1 MTRRLLLS
9 YLTITAFVLVVLV
22 TPLGI
27 TFAAR
32 ERDRLEVAIERDAT
46 AIAALAEEA
55 LENGQPLDPV
65 RSAVERYAA
74 GGGRI
79 VIVDTRGFSLEDTDA
94 PGEPSR
100 DFSTR
105 PEIQAALAG
114 ERSSG
119 VRASTTLGHDLL
131 YVAIPVSS
139 GGVIHGAIRI
149 SYPTSTVDARVRSNW
164 LRLGGLTVAV
174 LASVAGA
181 GLVLARGV
189 TGPVRRLETASRELA
204 GGDFDVRVS
213 EDDGPPELRAL
224 ARSFNAMADRVDQLV
239 GAHRRFV
246 ADASHQLRTPLT
258 ALQLQLETLEGA
270 PPAQRRAKVAAA
282 LAETERL
289 GRLVETLLVLARAD
303 AGPVAEVT
311 VDLGGAVRDRV
322 AVWLPVAGERGVA
335 LKVEVP
341 PEAPVRT
348 MSGAIEQVLDN
359 LLSNAIAVSP
369 AGSAV
374 RLTVLAGDGAVE
386 LHVTDTGQ
394 GMTAEQRERAFE
406 RFWRGP
412 ESTGR
417 GFGLGLAIVHQL
429 VTASGGEVRLQP
441 GAGGRGLDAVVVLP
455 RPAARNA
462 A

>member
-22 TPLGI
+22 APLGI

-32 ERDRLEVAIERDAT
+32 ERDRLEVAIERDAS
-46 AIAALAEEA
+46 AVASLAEEA
-55 LENGQPLDPV
+55 LEHGQPLDPV
-65 RSAVERYAA
+65 RPVLEQYAA

-79 VIVDTRGFSLEDTDA
+79 VIVDPRGISMEDSDA
-94 PGEPSR
+94 PGQPAR

-114 ERSSG
+114 ERSGG

-131 YVAIPVSS
+131 YVALPVAS
-139 GGVIHGAIRI
+139 GGVIHGAVRI

-174 LASVAGA
+174 LASVAAA

-189 TGPVRRLETASRELA
+189 TGPVSRLENASHELA
-204 GGDFDVRVS
+204 AGDFDVRVS

-224 ARSFNAMADRVDQLV
+224 ARSFNVMANRVDQLI

-258 ALQLQLETLEGA
+258 ALQLQLETLDGA
-270 PPAQRRAKVAAA
+270 PPAQRRMKVAAA

-289 GRLVETLLVLARAD
+289 GQLVESLLVLARAD
-303 AGPVAEVT
+303 AGPAAEVT
-311 VDLGGAVRDRV
+311 VDLGGAVRERA
-322 AVWLPVAGERGVA
+322 AVWGPVARQRDVE

-341 PEAPVRT
+341 PGAPVRT

-374 RLTVLAGDGAVE
+374 RLTVIADGAAVE
-386 LHVTDTGQ
+386 LHVADQGP
-394 GMTAEQRERAFE
+394 GMTAAQRDRAFE
-406 RFWRGP
+406 RFWRAP
-412 ESTGR
+412 DASGR
-417 GFGLGLAIVHQL
+417 GFGLGLAIVHRL

-455 RPAARNA
+455 RPAHHRA

>member
-22 TPLGI
+22 APLGI

-32 ERDRLEVAIERDAT
+32 ERDRLEVAIERDAI
-46 AIAALAEEA
+46 AIASLTEEA
-55 LENGQPLDPV
+55 LENGRPLDQVRPV
-65 RSAVERYAA
+65 LERYAA
-74 GGGRI
+74 RGGRV
-79 VIVDTRGFSLEDTDA
+79 VIVDTRGFSVEDSDA
-94 PGEPSR
+94 PGQPSR

-114 ERSSG
+114 ERSGG

-131 YVAIPVSS
+131 YVAIPVAS
-139 GGVIHGAIRI
+139 GGVVHGAVRI

-164 LRLGGLTVAV
+164 LRLGGLAVAV

-189 TGPVRRLETASRELA
+189 TGPVRRLETASHELA

-224 ARSFNAMADRVDQLV
+224 ARSFNAMADRVDHLI

-270 PPAQRRAKVAAA
+270 PPAQRRKKVEAA

-289 GRLVETLLVLARAD
+289 GQLVESLLVLARAD

-311 VDLGGAVRDRV
+311 VDLGDAVRDRA
-322 AVWLPVAGERGVA
+322 AVWEPVAREHDVA
-335 LKVEVP
+335 LRVEVP
-341 PEAPVRT
+341 PDAPVRM

-359 LLSNAIAVSP
+359 LISNAIAVSP
-369 AGSAV
+369 AWSAI
-374 RLTVLAGDGAVE
+374 RLTVITDAAEVE
-386 LHVTDTGQ
+386 LHVTDEGP
-394 GMTAEQRERAFE
+394 GMTAEQREQAFE
-406 RFWRGP
+406 RFWRAP
-412 ESTGR
+412 ASAGR

-429 VTASGGEVRLQP
+429 VTASGGDVRLQP
-441 GAGGRGLDAVVVLP
+441 GAGRRGLDAVVVLP
-455 RPAARNA
+455 RPAANDTA
-462 A
+462 

>member
-22 TPLGI
+22 APLGI

-32 ERDRLEVAIERDAT
+32 ERDRLEVAIERDAS
-46 AIAALAEEA
+46 AVASLAEEA
-55 LENGQPLDPV
+55 LEHGQPLDPV
-65 RSAVERYAA
+65 LPVLEQYAA

-79 VIVDTRGFSLEDTDA
+79 VIVDTRGFSVEDSDA
-94 PGEPSR
+94 PGQPAR

-114 ERSSG
+114 ERSGG
-119 VRASTTLGHDLL
+119 VRSSTTLGHGLL
-131 YVAIPVSS
+131 YVALPVAS
-139 GGVIHGAIRI
+139 GGVIHGAVRI

-174 LASVAGA
+174 LASVAAA

-189 TGPVRRLETASRELA
+189 TGPVSRLESASHDLA
-204 GGDFDVRVS
+204 AGDFDVRVS

-224 ARSFNAMADRVDQLV
+224 ARSFNVMADRVDQLI

-258 ALQLQLETLEGA
+258 ALQLQLETLDGA
-270 PPAQRRAKVAAA
+270 PAAQRRTKVAAA

-289 GRLVETLLVLARAD
+289 ADLVESLLVLARAD
-303 AGPVAEVT
+303 AGPAAEVS
-311 VDLGGAVRDRV
+311 VDLGGALRDRA
-322 AVWLPVAGERGVA
+322 AVWGPVARERNVE

-341 PEAPVRT
+341 PTAPVRT

-369 AGSAV
+369 EGSTV
-374 RLTVLAGDGAVE
+374 RLTVIADGASVE
-386 LHVTDTGQ
+386 LHVADQGP
-394 GMTAEQRERAFE
+394 GMTAEQRDRAFE
-406 RFWRGP
+406 RFWRAP
-412 ESTGR
+412 DASGR

-441 GAGGRGLDAVVVLP
+441 GASGRGLDAVVILP
-455 RPAARNA
+455 RPVHRQAA
-462 A
+462 

>member
-22 TPLGI
+22 APLGI
-27 TFAAR
+27 TFATR
-32 ERDRLEVAIERDAT
+32 ERDRLEVAIERDA
-46 AIAALAEEA
+46 IAVASMAEEG
-55 LENGQPLDPV
+55 LENAQALDHLRPV
-65 RSAVERYAA
+65 LDRYAA

-79 VIVDTRGFSLEDTDA
+79 VVVDGRGFSVADSDA
-94 PGEPSR
+94 PGGPSR

-105 PEIQAALAG
+105 PEFRAALAG
-114 ERSSG
+114 ERSGG

-131 YVAIPVSS
+131 YVAIPVAS
-139 GGVIHGAIRI
+139 GGVIHGAVRI

-189 TGPVRRLETASRELA
+189 TGPVRRLEAASRELA
-204 GGDFDVRVS
+204 GGDFDVRVP
-213 EDDGPPELRAL
+213 EDDGPPELQAL
-224 ARSFNAMADRVDQLV
+224 ARSFNVMADRVDQLV

-270 PPAQRRAKVAAA
+270 PPAQRRTKLEAA

-289 GRLVETLLVLARAD
+289 ARLVESLLVLARAD

-311 VDLGGAVRDRV
+311 VDLGDAVRDRV
-322 AVWLPVAGERGVA
+322 AVWAPVAGEHGVE

-359 LLSNAIAVSP
+359 LLSNAIAASP
-369 AGSAV
+369 AGGAV
-374 RLTVLAGDGAVE
+374 RLTAIVDAGAVE
-386 LHVTDTGQ
+386 LHVTDAGP
-394 GMTAEQRERAFE
+394 GMTAEQRGRAFE
-406 RFWRGP
+406 RFWRAP
-412 ESTGR
+412 DTAGR

-441 GAGGRGLDAVVVLP
+441 GTGGRGLDAVVVLRRGP
-455 RPAARNA
+455 DRQAA
-462 A
+462 

>member
-9 YLTITAFVLVVLV
+9 YLTITAVVLVVLV

-46 AIAALAEEA
+46 AIASLAEEA
-55 LENGQPLDPV
+55 LENGQPLDAV
-65 RSAVERYAA
+65 RPAIERYAS

-79 VIVDTRGFSLEDTDA
+79 VIVDPRGFSLEDTDA

-114 ERSSG
+114 ERSGG

-131 YVAIPVSS
+131 YVAIPVAS
-139 GGVIHGAIRI
+139 GGVIHGAVRI

-189 TGPVRRLETASRELA
+189 TGPVRRLETASHDLA

-224 ARSFNAMADRVDQLV
+224 ARSFNVMADRVDQLV

-270 PPAQRRAKVAAA
+270 PPAQRRKKVAAA

-289 GRLVETLLVLARAD
+289 GQLVESLLVLARAD

-311 VDLGGAVRDRV
+311 VDLGDAVRDRV
-322 AVWLPVAGERGVA
+322 AVWHPVARERGVE
-335 LKVEVP
+335 LNVEVP
-341 PEAPVRT
+341 PDAPVRT

-369 AGSAV
+369 AGSAI
-374 RLTVLAGDGAVE
+374 RLTVLPGDAAVE
-386 LHVTDTGQ
+386 LHVTDTGP

-455 RPAARNA
+455 RPAARHA

>member
-32 ERDRLEVAIERDAT
+32 ERDRLEAAIERDAG
-46 AIAALAEEA
+46 AIASLAEEA
-55 LENGQPLDPV
+55 LEHGQPLDQV
-65 RSAVERYAA
+65 RPAIERYAA
-74 GGGRI
+74 GGARI

-94 PGEPSR
+94 SGQPSR

-105 PEIQAALAG
+105 PEFQAALAG
-114 ERSSG
+114 ERSGG

-131 YVAIPVSS
+131 FVAIPVAS
-139 GGVIHGAIRI
+139 GGVIHGAVRV
-149 SYPTSTVDARVRSNW
+149 SYPTSTIDARTRANW

-189 TGPVRRLETASRELA
+189 TGPVRRLEAASGELA
-204 GGDFDVRVS
+204 AGDFDVRVS
-213 EDDGPPELRAL
+213 ENDGPPELRAL
-224 ARSFNAMADRVDQLV
+224 ARSFNVMTDRVDQLV
-239 GAHRRFV
+239 GANRRFV

-258 ALQLQLETLEGA
+258 ALQLQLETLDGA
-270 PPAQRRAKVAAA
+270 PAAQRRKKVAAA

-289 GRLVETLLVLARAD
+289 GRLVESLLVLARAD
-303 AGPVAEVT
+303 AGPAAEVT
-311 VDLGGAVRDRV
+311 VELGDAVRERA
-322 AVWLPVAGERGVA
+322 AVWHPVAREHGVELA
-335 LKVEVP
+335 VEVP

-348 MSGAIEQVLDN
+348 VSGAIEQVLDN

-369 AGSAV
+369 AGSAI
-374 RLTVLAGDGAVE
+374 RLTVLAGAASVE
-386 LHVTDTGQ
+386 LHVADQGP

-406 RFWRGP
+406 RFWRAPGA
-412 ESTGR
+412 SGR

-429 VTASGGEVRLQP
+429 VTSSGGEVRLQP

-455 RPAARNA
+455 RPARRQA

>member
-1 MTRRLLLS
+1 VTRRLLLS

-32 ERDRLEVAIERDAT
+32 ERDRLEVGIERDAG
-46 AIAALAEEA
+46 AIASLVEEA
-55 LENGQPLDPV
+55 LENGESLDNV
-65 RSAVERYAA
+65 RPAMERYAS
-74 GGGRI
+74 GGARI
-79 VIVDTRGFSLEDTDA
+79 VVVDTRGFSLVDSDA
-94 PGEPSR
+94 PDQPPR

-105 PEIQAALAG
+105 PEFQAALAG
-114 ERSSG
+114 ERSGG

-131 YVAIPVSS
+131 YVAIPVAS
-139 GGVIHGAIRI
+139 GGVIHGAVRI
-149 SYPTSTVDARVRSNW
+149 SYPTSTVDASVRANW
-164 LRLGGLTVAV
+164 LRLGGLSVAV
-174 LASVAGA
+174 LASVTGA

-189 TGPVRRLETASRELA
+189 TGPVRRLEAASHELA
-204 GGDFDVRVS
+204 AGDFDVRVS

-224 ARSFNAMADRVDQLV
+224 ARSFNVMADRVDQLI
-239 GAHRRFV
+239 GANRRFV

-258 ALQLQLETLEGA
+258 ALQLQLETLDGA
-270 PPAQRRAKVAAA
+270 PAAQRRTKVAAA

-289 GRLVETLLVLARAD
+289 GRLVESLLVLARAD

-311 VDLGGAVRDRV
+311 VDLGGTVRDRV
-322 AVWLPVAGERGVA
+322 AVWDPVAREHGVQ
-335 LKVEVP
+335 LQVQVP

-359 LLSNAIAVSP
+359 LLSNAIAASP
-369 AGSAV
+369 AGSAI
-374 RLTVLAGDGAVE
+374 RLTVLAGREAVE
-386 LHVTDTGQ
+386 LHVGDQGP

-406 RFWRGP
+406 RFWRAPGP
-412 ESTGR
+412 SSR
-417 GFGLGLAIVHQL
+417 GFGLGLAIVHEL

-455 RPAARNA
+455 RPAGHRA

>member
-65 RSAVERYAA
+65 RPAIERYAA
-74 GGGRI
+74 DGGRV
-79 VIVDTRGFSLEDTDA
+79 VIVDPRGFSVEDTDA

-114 ERSSG
+114 ERSGG

-131 YVAIPVSS
+131 YVAIPVAS
-139 GGVIHGAIRI
+139 GGVIHGAVRI

-189 TGPVRRLETASRELA
+189 TGPVRRLEAASGELA
-204 GGDFDVRVS
+204 AGDFDVRVS

-224 ARSFNAMADRVDQLV
+224 ARSFNVMADRVDHLV

-258 ALQLQLETLEGA
+258 ALQLQLETLDGA
-270 PPAQRRAKVAAA
+270 PPAQRRKKVAAA

-289 GRLVETLLVLARAD
+289 GQLVESLLVLARAD

-311 VDLGGAVRDRV
+311 VDLGATVRDRA
-322 AVWLPVAGERGVA
+322 AVWDPVAREHGVE
-335 LKVEVP
+335 LKIEVP
-341 PEAPVRT
+341 PEAPVRA

-369 AGSAV
+369 AGSTI
-374 RLTVLAGDGAVE
+374 RLTVIAEDTAVE
-386 LHVTDTGQ
+386 LHVADQGP
-394 GMTAEQRERAFE
+394 GMTAAQRERAFE

-412 ESTGR
+412 DSTGR

-441 GAGGRGLDAVVVLP
+441 GAGGRGLDAVVVLR
-455 RPAARNA
+455 RPTARHAA
-462 A
+462 